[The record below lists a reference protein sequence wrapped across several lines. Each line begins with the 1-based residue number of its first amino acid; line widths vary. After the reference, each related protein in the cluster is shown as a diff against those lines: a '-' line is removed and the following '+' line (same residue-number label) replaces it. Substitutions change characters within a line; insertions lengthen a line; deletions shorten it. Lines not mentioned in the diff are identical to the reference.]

1 MKEELLTLRLWLCL
15 AFSDKDS
22 TLGGPAHTDTSP
34 IKNRKEQANSGATL
48 AKIINQKIPATQ
60 VYTHIKDSAHKRNS
74 IPAVLQNALTHPMGS
89 LQCYSVHTHNG
100 IAAGATE
107 CSHAHNLQV
116 LLLISCITMK
126 FCPMEGGCTVGSS
139 LEDETKRL
147 EQSMCYDCYPE
158 HLICTCF
165 AFLTSFQCGGL
176 QMFQFSLTHSLP
188 TCHVVWV
195 CMSDPVLIS

>member
-1 MKEELLTLRLWLCL
+1 MLT
-15 AFSDKDS
+15 
-22 TLGGPAHTDTSP
+22 
-34 IKNRKEQANSGATL
+34 NAT
-48 AKIINQKIPATQ
+48 
-60 VYTHIKDSAHKRNS
+60 V
-74 IPAVLQNALTHPMGS
+74 S
-89 LQCYSVHTHNG
+89 LQCYRMLSHTQWDPCN
-100 IAAGATE
+100 ATVFTHTMGLQQVLQ
-107 CSHAHNLQV
+107 SALTHIMGYLQV